1 MAYKLWIDNKRSPDF
16 TLLSSNKDWK
26 IARSSKEAI
35 TIVEGGGAPY
45 FISLAYHLDGSDTS
59 MEFLKWFA
67 KRYSSGKIKLP
78 ENFDYYVHQRNGL
91 AISKIYSFVEGLF
104 DVYPIDKF
112 AKKVIK

>member
-1 MAYKLWIDNKRSPDF
+1 MSYKLWIDDQRNVDQS
-16 TLLSSNKDWK
+16 LLNNNKDWK

-35 TIVEGGGAPY
+35 SIVESGGAPY
-45 FISLAYHLDGSDTS
+45 FISFDYHLGEDDTA

-78 ENFDYYVHQRNGL
+78 ANFDYYVHQRTGF

-104 DVYPIDKF
+104 DVYPLDP
-112 AKKVIK
+112 IK